1 MALKEKVSLGIKKI
15 LFRIKL
21 LRIIVDEILNYQFYK
36 EFKKSREKVK
46 EFHNKHQGE
55 RCFIVAT
62 GPSLNKT
69 NLDPIKNE
77 IIFGVNSLCTG
88 LDKFGIDCDYYII
101 SDRVSWN
108 RHFECALNLNTNFFS
123 CYVAARHYL
132 RDKPKN
138 IKNEPYL
145 IKGDGSILWTK
156 RFPEDISRHI
166 YADGYTVTIVC
177 LQIAYY
183 MGFKEVYLVGCDC
196 DYSNEAHFDGKK
208 AGVLTENR
216 LKEEQH
222 WKRVFSA
229 YRICKRVFEEDG
241 RKIYNS
247 TVGGKLEVFARKN
260 LEEAVKKPKKNKKIN
275 QQTKSL

>member
-1 MALKEKVSLGIKKI
+1 MDLKEKVILGIKKI

-21 LRIIVDEILNYQFYK
+21 LRIMIDEILNYQFYK
-36 EFKKSREKVK
+36 EFKKNQKKVK
-46 EFHNKHQGE
+46 EFHNKHLGG

-77 IIFGVNSLCTG
+77 IVFGVNSLCTG
-88 LDKFGIDCDYYII
+88 LDKFGINCDYYVI
-101 SDRVSWN
+101 SDRVSWK
-108 RHFECALNLNTNFFS
+108 RHSKCVLDLDTNLFP
-123 CYVAARHYL
+123 CYVAARHYI

-138 IKNEPYL
+138 IKKEPYL
-145 IKGDGSILWTK
+145 IKGDGSILWAK
-156 RFPEDISRHI
+156 KFPEDISRHV
-166 YADGYTVTIVC
+166 YADGYTVIIVC

-216 LKEEQH
+216 LKEGQH

-229 YRICKRVFEEDG
+229 YRICKQAFEGEG

-247 TVGGKLEVFARKN
+247 TVGGKLEVFERRN
-260 LEEAVKKPKKNKKIN
+260 LEEAVKNPKNRKMGK
-275 QQTKSL
+275 